1 MNENE
6 KILAREVIN
15 SYYDGMYQG
24 IYLYAWMK
32 DGTYY
37 VGTTGRTF
45 EEAKKEIE
53 NERVYKLSSLK
64 LKNTKD

>member
-1 MNENE
+1 MKTEEDVVNAFYNGM
-6 KILAREVIN
+6 IN
-15 SYYDGMYQG
+15 GV
-24 IYLYAWMK
+24 YLYAWMK

-64 LKNTKD
+64 LKNMKD